1 MDSYICINGKK
12 IELTTEQLK
21 ALGVEVSKATNPF
34 ERQPVG
40 KNYYYIDISGKI
52 DVSPEENSVYDD
64 LIYNN
69 ANYCTSK
76 KIIQQKALQ
85 ETLSRLLWR
94 FSMSHGG
101 DKIDLQN
108 KEQQKYVIYYGLE
121 CSDYLVVK
129 MDGVYNITEP
139 FFRSKQIAQQA
150 IEEVLKPFIES
161 HPEFRW

>member
-1 MDSYICINGKK
+1 MDNYICINGKK
-12 IELTTEQLK
+12 VELTTEQLK

-52 DVSPEENSVYDD
+52 DVSPEENSGYDD
-64 LIYNN
+64 LIYSN
-69 ANYCTSK
+69 ANYCSDEK
-76 KIIQQKALQ
+76 LLQQRAWH

-94 FSMSHGG
+94 FSMLHSG
-101 DKIDLQN
+101 DTIKPQN
-108 KEQQKYVIYYGLE
+108 VNQSKYVIRYDRFYKEHVAL
-121 CSDYLVVK
+121 K
-129 MDGVYNITEP
+129 ITKASCFEETC
-139 FFRSKQIAQQA
+139 FRTKEIAQQA